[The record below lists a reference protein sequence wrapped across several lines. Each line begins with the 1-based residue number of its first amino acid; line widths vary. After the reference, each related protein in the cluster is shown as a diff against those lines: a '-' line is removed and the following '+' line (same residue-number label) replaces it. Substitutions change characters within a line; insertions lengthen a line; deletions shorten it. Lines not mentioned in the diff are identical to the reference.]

1 MSLGSDP
8 APADSQI
15 LTIELLGPP
24 QVRRADAALFRPR
37 GNKVWG
43 ILAFLVLTDGPVSR
57 QLLASMLFSEAKDP
71 FGALRWNISQLRR
84 LLGNGASVAGDPVEL
99 RLPPGILLDTDVL
112 LKGSWMQAVR
122 VSGLGRD
129 ILEGLEFNSEPGFD
143 LWLTSERARLRAAAE
158 AILHEAT
165 LATLARG
172 RSGLALEYATRLVSL
187 NPYDEN
193 THVLLARAL
202 VDAGRIEEARRHVD
216 KTIGMFRAELGIAP
230 SPSFRLAALSH
241 RATPVASASPSS
253 VTAQLETGESA
264 INAGAWITGIER
276 LRGATDTAEALGDD
290 RLVAQANLSLGSAL
304 VHAARGFD
312 EEGAKALHR
321 AGAIA
326 SKTGHD
332 ELAAQ
337 ARRELAYIEL
347 LRGRYERAF
356 SWLDKAGALADKQ
369 DPEAAWIAAVR
380 GASESDVAHY
390 TAASGWLDMAVT
402 RSEAA
407 GDEAARAFAHAFQGR
422 LALLLMDLETAADHL
437 KQSIELA
444 RSSGWTAFVP
454 FPMSLQA
461 EVTLL
466 SGQIDS
472 ADETLDHAYA
482 LSCQLGDPC
491 WESLGARGL
500 GLVAAERDD
509 YQSALAQL
517 DEAPRLC
524 RRFPDSY
531 LWVEA
536 YALEALCRVLVKVGA
551 PVAPG
556 VIAELETMAS
566 RTGMRE
572 LLVRAMLHRA
582 AIGEHEALDVAK
594 ALASSISNPALHA
607 AVDATCT

>member
-1 MSLGSDP
+1 MSLDSDS
-8 APADSQI
+8 AASAGGI
-15 LTIELLGPP
+15 LTINLLGPP
-24 QVRRADAALFRPR
+24 QVRRAQATLPRPR

-43 ILAFLVLTDGPVSR
+43 ILAFLTLTDGPVSR
-57 QLLASMLFSEAKDP
+57 RLLASMLFSVANDP

-84 LLGNGASVAGDPVEL
+84 LLGDGASVAGDPIEL
-99 RLPPGILLDTDVL
+99 RLPPATLLDTDVL
-112 LKGSWMQAVR
+112 LKGSWMEAVR
-122 VSGLGRD
+122 LSGLGRD
-129 ILEGLEFNSEPGFD
+129 ILEGVEFDSEPAFD
-143 LWLTSERARLRAAAE
+143 LWLTSERARLGAAAE

-172 RSGLALEYATRLVSL
+172 QSGLALEYATRLVSL
-187 NPYDEN
+187 SPYDEN
-193 THVLLARAL
+193 AHVLFARAL
-202 VDAGRIEEARRHVD
+202 VDSGRVEEARRHVD
-216 KTIGMFRAELGIAP
+216 KATGMFRAELGAAP
-230 SPSFRLAALSH
+230 SPSFRLAALSD
-241 RATPVASASPSS
+241 RATSVESGSPSS
-253 VTAQLETGESA
+253 VTAQLEAGESA

-276 LRGATDTAEALGDD
+276 LRGASAKAEALGDD
-290 RLVAQANLSLGSAL
+290 RLEARADLSLGSAL

-321 AGAIA
+321 ASAMA

-332 ELAAQ
+332 ELAAK

-356 SWLDKAGALADKQ
+356 FWLDEASALVGER
-369 DPEAAWIAAVR
+369 DPESAWIASVR
-380 GASESDVAHY
+380 GASESDVARY
-390 TAASGWLDMAVT
+390 TAAAGWLGKAVAW
-402 RSEAA
+402 SEAV
-407 GDEAARAFAHAFQGR
+407 GDEAAGAFAHAFQGR
-422 LALLLMDLETAADHL
+422 LGLLLMDLATAADHL

-444 RSSGWTAFVP
+444 RSSGWTSFVP

-461 EVTLL
+461 EVTLM
-466 SGQIDS
+466 SGQVDS
-472 ADETLDHAYA
+472 AEETFDHAYA

-509 YQSALAQL
+509 LDTALARL

-536 YALEALCRVLVKVGA
+536 YALEALCRVLVEVESPAA
-551 PVAPG
+551 PAV
-556 VIAELETMAS
+556 VAELETMAS

-572 LLVRAMLHRA
+572 LLARAMLHRA
-582 AIGEHEALDVAK
+582 ALGEREALDVAK
-594 ALASSISNPALHA
+594 ALAPSISNPALQA
-607 AVDATCT
+607 ALAATVI